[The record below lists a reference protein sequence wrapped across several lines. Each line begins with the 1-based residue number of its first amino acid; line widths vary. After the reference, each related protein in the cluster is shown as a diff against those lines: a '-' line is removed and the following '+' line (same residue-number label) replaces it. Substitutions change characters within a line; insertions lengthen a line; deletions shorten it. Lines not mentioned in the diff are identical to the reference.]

1 MDCAAGI
8 LVNDGKIVIAPQPD
22 QRLGYLHASYD
33 SPYGKI
39 TSDWK
44 YEKNRIVYTFEIP
57 ANMTATM
64 GAKKATTVWSWLS
77 IAVAVVTVVILCD
90 LRIQP
95 V

>member
-1 MDCAAGI
+1 MEYRDYMIDTEWMWGEW
-8 LVNDGKIVIAPQPD
+8 LEPD

-57 ANMTATM
+57 ANMTATVRLE
-64 GAKKATTVWSWLS
+64 GCDSETLKAGSYER
-77 IAVAVVTVVILCD
+77 VVSL
-90 LRIQP
+90 
-95 V
+95 

>member
-22 QRLGYLHASYD
+22 QRLGYLHTSYD

-39 TSDWK
+39 TSGWK

-57 ANMTATM
+57 ANMTATVRLE
-64 GAKKATTVWSWLS
+64 GYDPETLKSGS
-77 IAVAVVTVVILCD
+77 YERVVSL
-90 LRIQP
+90 
-95 V
+95 

>member
-1 MDCAAGI
+1 MIDTEWMWGEW
-8 LVNDGKIVIAPQPD
+8 LEPD

-57 ANMTATM
+57 ANMTATVRLE
-64 GAKKATTVWSWLS
+64 GCDPETLKAGSYER
-77 IAVAVVTVVILCD
+77 VVSLYF
-90 LRIQP
+90 
-95 V
+95 